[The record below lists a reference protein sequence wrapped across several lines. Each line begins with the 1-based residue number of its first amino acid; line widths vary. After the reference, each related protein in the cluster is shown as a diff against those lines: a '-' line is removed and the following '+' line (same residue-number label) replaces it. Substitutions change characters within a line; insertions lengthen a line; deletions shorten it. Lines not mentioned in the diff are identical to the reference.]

1 PSSPCSV
8 ARRRR
13 GGSRVANLRA
23 PVAEERC
30 GARPR
35 PRVRRHGKT
44 GAGAF
49 LGALASP
56 TEMRRLNAELA
67 ELTEKCNHEGT
78 KTRKVRWLLRVFVL
92 SWLPSTTSRTSLRPP
107 RSLR

>member
-30 GARPR
+30 GAPPR

-78 KTRKVRWLLRVFVL
+78 KTRKIRWFSSCLRAFVAAFDNIKGF
-92 SWLPSTTSRTSLRPP
+92 SGPP
-107 RSLR
+107 